1 MANCR
6 DCGIKVG
13 CGCQLIN
20 GLCAACNQKLKE
32 ATKRIK
38 DVISKAYRLY

>member
-1 MANCR
+1 MASCRNC
-6 DCGIKVG
+6 GTKVG

-20 GLCAACNQKLKE
+20 GLCAGCNAALKQ

-38 DVISKAYRLY
+38 DVISKTYRLY